1 MSNGKRFVFLLLAL
15 LLNSAVLAAPQNAQ
29 STPSPS
35 PASRIYLDVVVTP
48 NSGPPVANLQQ
59 QDFVILDNKTPR
71 HATSFKAFGGT
82 QEPIEV
88 VLVIDAVNT
97 SYQNLSYEREEI
109 DKFLRANGG
118 RLPQP
123 MALAFFTDTSTQFQ
137 QGFSTDGNALSAS
150 LDQQVIGLRTIR
162 RSSQSSASERVELSM
177 KALGEI
183 ASHEAGRPGRKL
195 IFWVSPGWPLLSGPR
210 IELTS
215 KQQDQLFA
223 TIVGLSDQLREA
235 RITLYSIDPLGS
247 GEGVG
252 RIFYYQ
258 EFLKGVSKA
267 SQVAVGDLSLQVLA
281 TQSGG
286 LALSSSNDVVSMLQ
300 KCLADTE
307 AYYAI
312 SFDPPPADHRDEYHG
327 LEIRLSKPGLT
338 ARTRQGYYAQP

>member
-1 MSNGKRFVFLLLAL
+1 MSIDTRFVFFLLAPL
-15 LLNSAVLAAPQNAQ
+15 LSAAVLPAQQNTQ
-29 STPSPS
+29 STRS

-48 NSGPPVANLQQ
+48 KSGPPVANLQP
-59 QDFVILDNKTPR
+59 QDFTILDNKTPQR
-71 HATSFKAFGGT
+71 ATSFKAFGGS

-97 SYQNLSYEREEI
+97 SYQNLSYQRGEI

-123 MALAFFTDTSTQFQ
+123 TVLAFFTDTGTQIQ
-137 QGFSTDGNALSAS
+137 RGVSTDGNALSAF

-162 RSSQSSASERVELSM
+162 RNAQNGASDRVQLSL

-195 IFWVSPGWPLLSGPR
+195 IFWISPGWPLLSGPHV
-210 IELTS
+210 ELTS
-215 KQQDQLFA
+215 KQRDQLFA
-223 TIVGLSDQLREA
+223 TIVGLSTQLRQA
-235 RITLYSIDPLGS
+235 RITLYSVDPLGS
-247 GEGVG
+247 GESVG
-252 RIFYYQ
+252 RVFYYQ
-258 EFLKGVSKA
+258 EFLKGIGKA
-267 SQVAVGDLSLQVLA
+267 GQVVVGDLSLQVLA

-286 LALSSSNDVVSMLQ
+286 LALSSSNDVASLLQ
-300 KCLADTE
+300 QCLADTE

-312 SFDPPPADHRDEYHG
+312 SFDPAPADHRDEYHS
-327 LEIRLSKPGLT
+327 LEIRLSNPGLT